1 MGLNDDRIIRGAILT
16 GLASAPGG
24 DPDMWTTPGSVH
36 RPRLEAMRNDGLITI
51 DRHGTVHITRA
62 GWYDLGGHRQGWVWC
77 RAVEAHWWREA
88 PLDSAGLRRVIL
100 EQASTEQAYRRLIAQ
115 HWPPA
120 AAAQM
125 FDEATLLKARLAV
138 ACWVPV
144 RRMDEEAVL
153 LRAEERAQE
162 LEGVTPPPEVTAGA
176 MVEALLIS

>member
-1 MGLNDDRIIRGAILT
+1 MALNDTQIIRGALLA
-16 GLASAPGG
+16 GLAGQPGG
-24 DPDMWTTPGSVH
+24 DPDMWPSPGSIH

-51 DRHGTVHITRA
+51 DDHGTAHITRA
-62 GWYDLGGHRQGWVWC
+62 GWQDLGAHRQAWVWC
-77 RAVEAHWWREA
+77 RAVEEHCERMP

-100 EQASTEQAYRRLIAQ
+100 EQACAEQAYRRLAAAGR
-115 HWPPA
+115 PA

-138 ACWVPV
+138 ACLIEV

-162 LEGVTPPPEVTAGA
+162 LENVTAAPALTREA
-176 MVEALLIS
+176 MAEALLIS